1 MSEPGVDLDLL
12 YKARE
17 KAQTLVA
24 GIQKQFDDLEANP
37 PRDLEPAKLAMGR
50 IAMMNAI
57 ASAKRSL
64 AALEDAIKIAEEELS

>member
-1 MSEPGVDLDLL
+1 MSEPEVDLDLL
-12 YKARE
+12 YQARE
-17 KAQTLVA
+17 KAQKLVT
-24 GIQKQFDDLEANP
+24 GIQKQFDELEANP
-37 PRDLEPAKLAMGR
+37 PKDLEPAKLAMGR